1 MYDCTNRVKT
11 ALSEQKQD
19 PLNTSVSVVAPEMQY
34 SRSKS
39 ISQPFFTL
47 LPTKGGVVG
56 DVAQRDARA
65 IITFETMYRKRSL
78 QKAQGICA
86 FCGMITKTVEINNAC
101 RLTARHP
108 RSMGS
113 TTELQ

>member
-65 IITFETMYRKRSL
+65 IITFVYIIGWKHCT
-78 QKAQGICA
+78 
-86 FCGMITKTVEINNAC
+86 FIN
-101 RLTARHP
+101 P
-108 RSMGS
+108 RPEG
-113 TTELQ
+113 

>member
-65 IITFETMYRKRSL
+65 IITFETRVLRTHTW
-78 QKAQGICA
+78 CA
-86 FCGMITKTVEINNAC
+86 IIVCAIIIA
-101 RLTARHP
+101 
-108 RSMGS
+108 S
-113 TTELQ
+113 T

>member
-65 IITFETMYRKRSL
+65 IITFETMYTIIVNVKLAVRSQSSHVYIVHRFKCEL
-78 QKAQGICA
+78 S
-86 FCGMITKTVEINNAC
+86 
-101 RLTARHP
+101 P
-108 RSMGS
+108 RSETIKTLILRM
-113 TTELQ
+113 LFVC

>member
-34 SRSKS
+34 SRSKP

-56 DVAQRDARA
+56 DVAQRDARNYYFC
-65 IITFETMYRKRSL
+65 IQIYPTK
-78 QKAQGICA
+78 KHGGAQ
-86 FCGMITKTVEINNAC
+86 M
-101 RLTARHP
+101 
-108 RSMGS
+108 
-113 TTELQ
+113 